1 MTSDDGRTSKAALRN
16 LIPSLDWELQLS
28 RDGAGCVAGLDEVG
42 RGPLA
47 GPLFAAAVILPSQPE
62 GEWLSRV
69 RDSKLLSAAQR
80 ETLDALIRR
89 DAISFGVGVVSAAD
103 VDRLGV
109 VPATHRAMR
118 RALLRLSARPDHLLI
133 DALRIPRL
141 RIAQTPIIHGD
152 GRCASIACAS
162 IVAKVARDRVMAN
175 LDRRYPGYSFGEN
188 KGYGTAAHL
197 DALRR
202 LGPCAIHRRSF
213 APVREMLADMTTNAA
228 RAG

>member
-1 MTSDDGRTSKAALRN
+1 MILDGRGISKSELRS
-16 LIPSLDWELQLS
+16 LVPSLDWERGLWS
-28 RDGAGCVAGLDEVG
+28 DGAGFVAGLDEVG

-47 GPLFAAAVILPSQPE
+47 GPLLAAAVVLPSLPE

-69 RDSKLLSAAQR
+69 RDSKLLTAAGR
-80 ETLDALIRR
+80 ESLDGEIRR
-89 DAISFGVGVVSAAD
+89 DALSFGVGVVSAGE

-109 VPATHRAMR
+109 VRATHRAMR
-118 RALLRLSARPDHLLI
+118 QALFRLSARPDHLLV

-141 RIAQTPIIHGD
+141 RIAQTPLIHGD
-152 GRCASIACAS
+152 GRCVSIACAS
-162 IVAKVARDRVMAN
+162 IVAKVARDRLMEQFN
-175 LDRRYPGYSFGEN
+175 HRFPGYGFREN

-213 APVREMLADMTTNAA
+213 APVRGLLEDAPPGGS